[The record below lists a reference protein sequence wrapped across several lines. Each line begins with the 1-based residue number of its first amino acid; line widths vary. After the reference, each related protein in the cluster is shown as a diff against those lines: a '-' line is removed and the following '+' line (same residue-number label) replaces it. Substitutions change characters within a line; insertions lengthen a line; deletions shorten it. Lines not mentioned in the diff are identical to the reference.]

1 MKFTFI
7 YLISTIECMYIVN
20 SFDIGAVSEAEA
32 QKRGGAGARAP
43 PSQSQKCSYQGPYL
57 NFFLGGQGLPN
68 PLDWRSTPPPL
79 EICFSAP
86 LGRGRPG
93 KVPLPPPAPNP
104 SLPVLMCLNLCLPP
118 PPRI

>member
-7 YLISTIECMYIVN
+7 YLISTIECMYIVH

-57 NFFLGGQGLPN
+57 NFFSWGPRPPQPPRLALHA
-68 PLDWRSTPPPL
+68 PPL
-79 EICFSAP
+79 GNLLFCAP
-86 LGRGRPG
+86 GQREAG
-93 KVPLPPPAPNP
+93 
-104 SLPVLMCLNLCLPP
+104 
-118 PPRI
+118 

>member
-32 QKRGGAGARAP
+32 QKRGGARP

-68 PLDWRSTPPPL
+68 PLDWRYTPPPL
-79 EICFSAP
+79 GNLLFCAP
-86 LGRGRPG
+86 GQREAG
-93 KVPLPPPAPNP
+93 
-104 SLPVLMCLNLCLPP
+104 
-118 PPRI
+118 